1 MHAHQRATTAGSL
14 RLIDAISPSIIPGG
28 YTNNMSLYERFQS
41 RMSAVDK
48 LVNMYREL
56 CSARGILPRGR
67 LDEAHSDLLWL
78 PRSAVAFSL
87 AAMDAYVDE
96 VVTDKLGDYRACIS
110 LYVPMKN
117 VLEQSDGTPCSSLC
131 MHRSPTNKERHGA
144 RIWVDPSQP
153 SGRTSLSFKSPEEL
167 IAAYRLLGHADIIES
182 IAAIW
187 PGPACTPT
195 DIKQK
200 LNVLIQ
206 RRNQITYE
214 GDCDPDGHIRQIHPH
229 YATRC
234 KSFIEKVV
242 IRLHRVAYEP

>member
-1 MHAHQRATTAGSL
+1 M
-14 RLIDAISPSIIPGG
+14 
-28 YTNNMSLYERFQS
+28 
-41 RMSAVDK
+41 
-48 LVNMYREL
+48 NMYREL

-87 AAMDAYVDE
+87 AAMDAYVNE
-96 VVTDKLGDYRACIS
+96 VVTDKLGDYRACVS

-117 VLEQSDGTPCSSLC
+117 VLEQPTHPMCPRLC
-131 MHRSPTNKERHGA
+131 MPHQLTSDRRHGT
-144 RIWVDPSQP
+144 RHWVDPSQP
-153 SGRTSLSFKSPEEL
+153 SGRTSLSFKSPDEL

-187 PGPACTPT
+187 PGPACTPA

-214 GDCDPDGHIRQIHPH
+214 GDRDPEGHIRQIHPH

-234 KSFIEKVV
+234 KSFIENVV
-242 IRLHRVAYEP
+242 IRLHRVAYES